1 MVCVTSRDSCQRN
14 VMKPKKD
21 KHSNPSFLLSHTWR
35 KLRQNGS
42 NPTMISNY
50 ETFRDGSIPLLICM
64 LLIDLLITSKKNR
77 LL

>member
-1 MVCVTSRDSCQRN
+1 MSE
-14 VMKPKKD
+14 MFLKPKKD

-50 ETFRDGSIPLLICM
+50 ETFRDSPFDM
-64 LLIDLLITSKKNR
+64 YDIDSKQEKTPVKTES
-77 LL
+77 LAVKFF